1 MNSLR
6 PKRIVM
12 LALVLLVGFSSA
24 PLEAAQSAKKK
35 NKKKRTQSA
44 PSLIAPGGVQPART
58 SLSQPRVHKD
68 FPAMRLLDDSQ
79 MLVAFVEHDG
89 IRDTLK
95 AARLNNAGVAGDLV
109 LHRGGDIFRP
119 SAAPAPDNGSWVVWS
134 ELIDGRWDLRAG
146 RLAAQGTGFEEIVE
160 VATNTGNNVF
170 ATSAADRHNR
180 LWVAWQRMHGGLGD
194 IFARWIAPDEK
205 LSRSR
210 EFRIT
215 RTPAGEWEPRLAFGA
230 ADEALI
236 VFDSYESGDF
246 DLKLA
251 RVTPEGKTAI
261 STIVATPRYEARAA
275 ASSSRDGQTLWV
287 AYEEGIRRWGKDL
300 GSEWR
305 KIGGGL
311 NYDRRIKLAR
321 IDLKSGRTSVVS
333 DLTPLI
339 PDMLAA
345 RGRPDSSAVN
355 RPDLIVDEQDRP
367 WVFFRYAAQ
376 KGVGYWQLA
385 FSAFDPESGRWT
397 VAKTLE
403 NSAYCQD
410 RKCELALD
418 DQGRIH
424 AVWPADQRTSK
435 QQRLTG
441 IHTARIEP
449 KAVPPADFS
458 VTLPAEIADL
468 PDSPLK
474 AFNNTPERERDE
486 HHSWKIDGEEYTL
499 FWGDVH
505 RHTDFSNCRTTDDGC
520 IVEHFRYALEAGGL
534 DYLATSDHTEV
545 GKTLSAYEWWQT
557 QKLADVFQNP
567 GFFLSFYAYER
578 EQKWPYGHRNVV
590 FLERGGPVVYIKRDN
605 YARSR
610 WATPLPAADGVREGE
625 IPPWQLWDLLRKHGQ
640 RAVTIEHT
648 SAGAMGTD
656 WSVYEKIDSKFEN
669 IIEVFQGSRE
679 SYEGVGAP
687 QPPIVGGRQKQFGK
701 FNAGTWQNALRHG
714 HRLGA
719 FTSSDHRST
728 HISYGGVYVKKFD
741 RAGVFDAMDARRTI
755 AATDKI
761 FMEFSCNGRPLGE
774 SLTTS
779 TPPVLRLS
787 VAGTAPVARVTL
799 VRNEKEFKTWE
810 PDSANFAT
818 EFTDRNPLHGE
829 NRYYLRVEQSDGN
842 MGWTSPVWAT
852 FKPAR

>member
-1 MNSLR
+1 MKSFR
-6 PKRIVM
+6 PTQIVM
-12 LALVLLVGFSSA
+12 LTLALLTGLSFVSSA
-24 PLEAAQSAKKK
+24 AAQSAKKK
-35 NKKKRTQSA
+35 RKRAQSKT
-44 PSLIAPGGVQPART
+44 SLVAPGGLHSART
-58 SLSQPRVHKD
+58 TISQPRVHKD
-68 FPAMRLLDDSQ
+68 FPALRLLDNKSK
-79 MLVAFVEHDG
+79 LVAFVEHDG
-89 IRDTLK
+89 SRDTLK
-95 AARLNNAGVAGDLV
+95 AARFDNAGAAEEFV
-109 LHRGGDIFRP
+109 LHQGGDIFRP
-119 SAAPAPDNGSWVVWS
+119 AAAPAPDNAAWIVWS

-146 RLAAQGTGFEEIVE
+146 RLAARGAKFEQVVD

-170 ATSAADRHNR
+170 ATVAADRHNR
-180 LWVAWQRMHGGLGD
+180 LWIAWQRMHGGLGD
-194 IFARWIAPDEK
+194 IFTRWIAPDGK
-205 LSRSR
+205 SRSR

-215 RTPAGEWEPRLAFGA
+215 RTAAGEWEPRLAFGA
-230 ADEALI
+230 DDDALI
-236 VFDSYESGDF
+236 LFDSYESGDF

-251 RVTPEGKTAI
+251 RVTPEGKTAL
-261 STIVATPRYEARAA
+261 STIIATPRYEARAA
-275 ASSSRDGQTLWV
+275 AAPTRDGSTLWV

-311 NYDRRIKLAR
+311 NYDRRIKLAKV
-321 IDLKSGRTSVVS
+321 DLKSGRTSVVA
-333 DLTPLI
+333 DLTQLVPG
-339 PDMLAA
+339 MLAA

-355 RPDLIVDEQDRP
+355 RPDLIVDKQDRP
-367 WVFFRYAAQ
+367 WLFFRYAAQ
-376 KGVGYWQLA
+376 KGVGYWQIA
-385 FSAFDPESGRWT
+385 FSAFDPKSGKWT
-397 VAKTLE
+397 AAKTLE

-418 DQGRIH
+418 DQGWIH
-424 AVWPADQRTSK
+424 AVWPGDKRTSK
-435 QQRLTG
+435 QQRLTA
-441 IHTARIEP
+441 IHATRIDP
-449 KAVPPADFS
+449 GSVPPADFN
-458 VTLPAEIADL
+458 VALPVEIADL

-474 AFNNTPERERDE
+474 AFNDTPERNPDER
-486 HHSWKIDGEEYTL
+486 HSWNIDGEEYTL
-499 FWGDVH
+499 YWGDVH

-520 IVEHFRYALEAGGL
+520 IVEHFRYAIDAGGL

-567 GFFLSFYAYER
+567 GRFLSFYAYER

-590 FLERGGPVVYIKRDN
+590 FIERGGPVVYIKRDN
-605 YARSR
+605 YARSQ
-610 WATPLPAADGVREGE
+610 WATPLPPADGVRDGE

-640 RAVTIEHT
+640 RAITIEHT

-761 FMEFSCNGRPLGE
+761 FMEFSCNGKPLGE
-774 SLTTS
+774 SLETS
-779 TPPVLRLS
+779 TPPVLKLS

-799 VRNEKEFKTWE
+799 VRNEQDYKIWK
-810 PDSANFAT
+810 PDSANFAA
-818 EFTDRNPLHGE
+818 EFTDRTPLEGE